1 MSRNPA
7 PPLPNAMRQVNAAL
21 VQDVSALRT
30 RLQAAEDE
38 IRDLRGEIIE
48 LQEQGATMRHTV
60 EGHTLFNEILEAH
73 LEKLEDMSKVMLSAV
88 DVDVDGLVMAAE
100 GNTTEGG
107 VENNALIEDDSKDV
121 KVSFSIELLVE

>member
-60 EGHTLFNEILEAH
+60 EGHTLFNEILEAR

>member
-60 EGHTLFNEILEAH
+60 EGHTLFNEILEAR
-73 LEKLEDMSKVMLSAV
+73 LKKLEDMSKVMLSAV

-107 VENNALIEDDSKDV
+107 VENNALIENDSKDV